1 MSANEI
7 SFRIGGE
14 AGQGVESSGA
24 GFCQALTRAGLQVIG
39 VPSYYERIRGG
50 HNFYSI
56 RAANRQEPV
65 WSVRENVDVL
75 IALNAE
81 TVSEHV
87 GCVNPGGVIIVDEQ
101 INLEPLRPRLEGRD
115 LHLLVV
121 PIKAIAVEHGGEVMT
136 NTAALGVAA
145 AVTGFDVAH
154 MIGVVEDNFRSKGER
169 VVDANRAVIQ
179 EAYDLARER
188 YGLLF
193 AQPLGQRQAPPRLS
207 LHCNHAFAMGALVG
221 GCKFMAGY
229 PMTPWSSVLEYMA
242 SHAAEW
248 GLVVKHAEDEIA
260 AVNMAVGAAYAG
272 VRAMTGSSGGGFDL
286 MVEGLSLAAI
296 TETPLVVF
304 LSQRPGPG
312 TGLSTRTAQG
322 DLFMAIYASH
332 GEFPRI
338 VLAPHTPEEHFYA
351 AARALNL
358 AEKYQCLVIVLS
370 DHYFA
375 NTVTSRDRA
384 LFDLDAVLDGIER
397 GKWLTPDQLDA
408 MDEYKRFALTEDGIS
423 PRAIPGSHPKAV
435 FLTSSNEHQQDGH
448 ITEDPQIVVAMANKR
463 LGKLRA
469 IQGEIRP
476 PLRHGPEEAD
486 VTLVSW
492 GSSYGPVR
500 EAVNVLNEG
509 GQSANMV
516 HFVDLWPFPAEA
528 ARQALSGAR
537 RTVVVETN
545 ITGQLA
551 HLITAE
557 AGIPTPER
565 MNRYDGRPLTYEYIV
580 AHLED

>member
-24 GFCQALTRAGLQVIG
+24 GFCTALTRAGLQVIG

-56 RAANRQEPV
+56 RAANREEPV

-81 TVSEHV
+81 TVAEHH
-87 GCVNPGGVIIVDEQ
+87 GCLNPGGVIIVDEQ
-101 INLEPLRPRLEGRD
+101 VNLGPLSAQLEGRD
-115 LHLLVV
+115 LHLLAV
-121 PIKAIAVEHGGEVMT
+121 PIKQIAVEHGGEVMT
-136 NTAALGVAA
+136 NTAALGIAA

-154 MIGVVEDNFRSKGER
+154 MISVIEDNFRSKGER
-169 VVDANRAVIQ
+169 VVDANRAVAQ
-179 EAYDLARER
+179 EAYDLAQAR

-193 AQPLGQRQAPPRLS
+193 RQPLGRREAPPRLS

-221 GCKFMAGY
+221 GCKFLAGY
-229 PMTPWSSVLEYMA
+229 PMTPWSSVLEYLA
-242 SHAAEW
+242 GHAAEW

-286 MVEGLSLAAI
+286 MVEGLSLAAM
-296 TETPLVVF
+296 TETPLVVL
-304 LSQRPGPG
+304 LSQRPGPA

-338 VLAPHTPEEHFYA
+338 VLAPHTPEEHFYV

-358 AEKYQCLVIVLS
+358 ADKYQCLVIVLS

-375 NTVTSRDRA
+375 NTVVSCDRS
-384 LFDLDAVLDGIER
+384 LFDLDAVINGIER
-397 GKWLTPDQLDA
+397 GKWLTPEQLDE
-408 MDEYKRFALTEDGIS
+408 MDDYKRFALTEDGIS
-423 PRAIPGSHPKAV
+423 PRVIPGSHPKAV
-435 FLTSSNEHQQDGH
+435 FLTSSNEHREDGH
-448 ITEDPQIVVAMANKR
+448 ITEDPRIVVAMANKR
-463 LGKLRA
+463 LGKRKA
-469 IQGEIRP
+469 IAEEMRP
-476 PLRHGPEEAD
+476 PLRYGPEQAD
-486 VTLVSW
+486 LTLVSW

-500 EAVNVLNEG
+500 EAVNVLNAS

-516 HFVDLWPFPAEA
+516 QFVDLWPFPAQA
-528 ARQALSGAR
+528 AREALAGAR
-537 RTVVVETN
+537 RAVVAETN

-551 HLITAE
+551 HLIETE
-557 AGIPTPER
+557 AGIAGLER
-565 MNRYDGRPLTYEYIV
+565 MRKYDGRPFTYEYIL

>member
-56 RAANRQEPV
+56 RAANREEPV
-65 WSVRENVDVL
+65 WSVCENVDVL
-75 IALNAE
+75 LALNAE
-81 TVSEHV
+81 TIAEHV
-87 GCVNPGGVIIVDEQ
+87 GCLNPGGVIIVDEQ
-101 INLEPLRPRLEGRD
+101 VNLEPLRSQIEGRD

-121 PIKAIAVEHGGEVMT
+121 PIKRIAVERGGEVMT

-145 AVTGFDVAH
+145 AITGFDISF
-154 MIGVVEDNFRSKGER
+154 MRGVIADNFRSKGER
-169 VVDANRAVIQ
+169 VVGANQAVAQ
-179 EAYDLARER
+179 EAYDLAQRE

-193 AQPLGQRQAPPRLS
+193 PQPLGQRQAPPRLS
-207 LHCNHAFAMGALVG
+207 LHSNHAFAMGALVG
-221 GCKFMAGY
+221 GCKFVAGY

-242 SHAAEW
+242 GHAADW

-260 AVNMAVGAAYAG
+260 AVNMAIGAAYAG

-286 MVEGLSLAAI
+286 MVEGLSLAAM

-304 LSQRPGPG
+304 LSQRPGPA

-322 DLFMAIYASH
+322 DLLMAIHASH

-358 AEKYQCLVIVLS
+358 ADKYQCLVIVLS

-384 LFDLDAVLDGIER
+384 LFDLDAVIKGIDR
-397 GKWLTPDQLDA
+397 GKWLTPEQLDE
-408 MDEYKRFALTEDGIS
+408 MDTYNRFALTEDGIS
-423 PRAIPGSHPKAV
+423 PRVIPGSHPKAV
-435 FLTSSNEHQQDGH
+435 FLTSSNEHREDGH
-448 ITEDPQIVVAMANKR
+448 ITEDPEVVVAMANKR
-463 LGKLRA
+463 LGKLKA
-469 IQGEIRP
+469 IRQEIRP
-476 PLRHGPEEAD
+476 PLRHGPENAD

-500 EAVNVLNEG
+500 EAVSTLNDL
-509 GQSANMV
+509 GQSANML

-528 ARQALSGAR
+528 TRQALAGAR

-551 HLITAE
+551 HLIETE
-557 AGIPTPER
+557 AGLSGLER
-565 MNRYDGRPLTYEYIV
+565 MNRYDGRPLTYEYIL